1 MAQEYFY
8 IYEWGN
14 LMLQDKTIVIHLATM
29 LFMSILLSMLI
40 QTIGSLVTLIIG
52 IIIAIISTAIL
63 YNIKK
68 PTQQV
73 LPSLH
78 NPSKE
83 APKLSSKVDM
93 YDVAGDL
100 SFVSQQLAW
109 VVGNSNV
116 ALKKLTLQSQEIA
129 RESETTASSAQEA
142 TAGVEEIASSAVV
155 VAHASQQALEQC
167 QQSSQLATK
176 NQQQIMEAS
185 NSMLEVAQVVQTSVD
200 DLDELNITSRKIG
213 DFVGKIQGIANQ
225 TNLLALN
232 AAIEAARAGE
242 QGRGFAVV
250 AEEVR
255 KLAGESAAIT
265 KEVETTVTEITS
277 KIKLVALSIQAGK
290 AKIDGIEQLARN
302 SAGGMREIVDN
313 VRLIEN
319 TVEKLCD
326 LSSNQQLTTDQMSQA
341 VENIGAAT
349 VEIAGG
355 TQEALRSIAQ
365 QEKSI
370 EDVYKFTQQMTSTV
384 DKIQEV
390 AVLFKTGKELVFGF
404 NPFTTP
410 QIIKENYAPIL
421 ESIAQKVGKV
431 AKIIIVSDY
440 DSLGRSLL
448 NGTID
453 VGWFSP
459 FAYVATKSKGN
470 ITPMVT
476 TVVNNNSS
484 YNGYIIA
491 RKDKLFTSLDSLQGK
506 RFAFVDKQSA
516 SGYVYP
522 RAMLLDAG
530 KQPERFFSETVFL
543 GSHNRV
549 IEAVLDGTVDAG
561 ATYSEAMEA
570 ARSKGLLTQDLVI
583 LAQSE
588 SIPKDAIAARPGF
601 DEKLLADIKSTFVA
615 TNDKTSEQILLM
627 KKIGLNGF
635 IETQDEVYD
644 IIRKVAKK

>member
-1 MAQEYFY
+1 
-8 IYEWGN
+8 
-14 LMLQDKTIVIHLATM
+14 MLQDKTIVIHLATM